1 MNALLNRVRA
11 GVSTRATRN
20 VSFAFRPMNLAAP
33 IASFTFDDFP
43 RSAWTVG
50 GPIMAA
56 AGVRGSYYVSG
67 GFEGQTRDG
76 IEHFRRDD
84 LAALHE
90 AGHEVGCHTFD
101 HLRLTTAS
109 RADADATIARNAAF
123 VRETLGDV
131 AMTSFAYP
139 YGDVTIPTKRY
150 IGTKFPIARGI
161 WDKVNTG
168 RADMNQLRSVGME
181 RKSFDRIDFDAHIA
195 ETVANKGWLIFYS
208 HDVDEDPTAY
218 GCRPG
223 QLEDMIA
230 RVKAAGI
237 EILPVKD
244 AAARIV
250 NG

>member
-1 MNALLNRVRA
+1 MNALLNRVRTS
-11 GVSTRATRN
+11 VNTRATRS
-20 VSFAFRPMNLAAP
+20 VSFAARPMKLSAP
-33 IASFTFDDFP
+33 LVSFTFDDFP
-43 RSAWTVG
+43 RSAWSVG

-56 AGVRGSYYVSG
+56 ADVRASYYVSG
-67 GFEGQTRDG
+67 GFEGRTRDG
-76 IEHFRRDD
+76 VEHFRRDD

-109 RADADATIARNAAF
+109 RADADATIARNDAF

-150 IGTKFPIARGI
+150 IGAKFPIARGI
-161 WDKVNTG
+161 WDRVNTG

-181 RKSFDRIDFDAHIA
+181 RKSFDGVDFDAHIA
-195 ETVANKGWLIFYS
+195 ETVASKGWLIFYS
-208 HDVDEDPTAY
+208 HDVDENPTEY
-218 GCRPG
+218 GCTPK
-223 QLEDMIA
+223 QLEGMIA
-230 RVKAAGI
+230 RVTAAGV